1 LYLLFIASNLIIISL
16 MTSSSPSAQDPHL
29 RIAVLLL
36 AAGEGSRLGTHPKAL
51 LHRDGKTLLEHF
63 SSAIQGFSPVECI
76 VITGFHAQLMESVIA
91 KMNDSLTHPMK
102 IIRNTSP
109 EEGQPSS
116 VRLGLES
123 FESDFDVLL
132 VALSDQ
138 PEMGAKEIQELLD
151 EYAKREGEQEIIL
164 PLVNGKR
171 GNPVLFSYKAVLD
184 VLAKP
189 DMVCRSFMDANPDKV
204 RAMHT
209 NNQAFV
215 MDVDTPEDI
224 QRHKLNLFPL

>member
-1 LYLLFIASNLIIISL
+1 
-16 MTSSSPSAQDPHL
+16 MTSSSPSSPDSQF

-36 AAGEGSRLGTHPKAL
+36 AAGEGSRLGTYPKAL
-51 LHRDGKTLLEHF
+51 LHRDGRTLLEHF

-76 VITGFHAQLMESVIA
+76 VVTGFHGELIESEIA
-91 KMNDSLTHPMK
+91 KLNTFLTHPLK
-102 IIRNTSP
+102 VIRNRSP
-109 EEGQPSS
+109 EEGQSSS

-123 FESDFDVLL
+123 LDADFDVLL

-138 PEMGAKEIQELLD
+138 PEVGAKEIQELLE
-151 EYAKREGEQEIIL
+151 EYTKRELGQEIIL
-164 PLVNGKR
+164 PMVDKRR

-184 VLAKP
+184 VLDKP
-189 DMVCRSFMDANPDKV
+189 GMVCRSFMDANADKV

-209 NNQAFV
+209 TNQAFV

-224 QRHKLNLFPL
+224 QRHKLSLFNF